1 MLYDEVEVAAIKL
14 ALYNVDVFGE
24 AEKGILIKSI
34 TWLKEFYD
42 KSGDDIYLQK
52 AIWHIY
58 AYLELGFPFE
68 SGTEEFQAVLERM
81 GKEAEEVFPES
92 RYFYRKLKL
101 NKTNVRNLLG
111 KWNSRLQSMKV
122 EEVVSDIIEKVQE
135 KKEGEY
141 VYHSGKVIKETKEKT
156 LWEHTFKLFVKQDEA
171 VFYDINKN
179 KHYVLT
185 ERRTDGKD
193 SDC

>member
-1 MLYDEVEVAAIKL
+1 M
-14 ALYNVDVFGE
+14 
-24 AEKGILIKSI
+24 
-34 TWLKEFYD
+34 
-42 KSGDDIYLQK
+42 
-52 AIWHIY
+52 
-58 AYLELGFPFE
+58 
-68 SGTEEFQAVLERM
+68 EEFQAVLERM

-141 VYHSGKVIKETKEKT
+141 VYHSGKVIKETKTKGKAKT
-156 LWEHTFKLFVKQDEA
+156 CGIL
-171 VFYDINKN
+171 
-179 KHYVLT
+179 
-185 ERRTDGKD
+185 GKWK
-193 SDC
+193 

>member
-1 MLYDEVEVAAIKL
+1 
-14 ALYNVDVFGE
+14 
-24 AEKGILIKSI
+24 
-34 TWLKEFYD
+34 
-42 KSGDDIYLQK
+42 
-52 AIWHIY
+52 
-58 AYLELGFPFE
+58 
-68 SGTEEFQAVLERM
+68 M